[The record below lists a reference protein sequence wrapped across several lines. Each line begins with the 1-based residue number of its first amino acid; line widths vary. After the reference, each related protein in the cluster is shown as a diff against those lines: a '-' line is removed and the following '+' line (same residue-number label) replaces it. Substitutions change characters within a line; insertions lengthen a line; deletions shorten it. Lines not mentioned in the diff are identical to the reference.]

1 MGQTFMAKATI
12 PTQANPNVVAT
23 TSTNNVYAST
33 EPMHKFDDVEGVEDV
48 FIIGLSKKEKTII
61 QCKARKAIVS
71 KACEMALERKVEGLK
86 PLFVTCDSARKP
98 KPHHQNI

>member
-1 MGQTFMAKATI
+1 MAKTTI
-12 PTQANPNVVAT
+12 PTRANPNVVAT
-23 TSTNNVYAST
+23 SINNVYVST
-33 EPMHKFDDVEGVEDV
+33 ESMHILDDVDGVKDV